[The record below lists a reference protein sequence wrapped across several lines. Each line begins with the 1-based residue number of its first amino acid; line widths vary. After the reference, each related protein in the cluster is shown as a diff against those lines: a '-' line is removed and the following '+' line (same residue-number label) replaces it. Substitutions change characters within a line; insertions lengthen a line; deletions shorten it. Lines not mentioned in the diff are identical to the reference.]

1 MNKYSFALGIK
12 RHTVVL
18 FLALFWIVMFFF
30 NSSFGTLSN
39 IGSILREASTTGI
52 AALGMTFI
60 IIMGD
65 FDLSIGSMLALL
77 GMILA
82 SAIEGM
88 GLGGAICL
96 TIVCGVACGLL
107 NGFIIAYCRV
117 PAFIATL
124 GTYYVYRALA
134 YIYNNARTYIITN
147 DFLTSIAASIWGIPI
162 PFLIFVVL
170 AIISTLVLRRTVYGR
185 QVQAI
190 GNSLRASIN
199 SGINTKLVKLLT
211 YGLIGLFTSISTII
225 MTGRNA
231 CAGPDVAT
239 NFHFDAITMV
249 VLGGT
254 KMSGG
259 EGSVFNTVIA
269 SVLYASVANS
279 LVLYHVGAQWERIC
293 MSAILLFAFSFNFI
307 QDVLSTT
314 RNKLLTLN

>member
-1 MNKYSFALGIK
+1 MNKYRFAFVIK
-12 RHTVVL
+12 KYAVVL
-18 FLALFWIVMFFF
+18 LLALFWVVMFCF

-82 SAIEGM
+82 SSIDGM
-88 GLGGAICL
+88 GLVGAICL
-96 TIVCGVACGLL
+96 TIVCGVTCGLL

-134 YIYNNARTYIITN
+134 YIYNNAKTYIITN
-147 DFLTSIAASIWGIPI
+147 EYLTSIAGSVGGIPI
-162 PFLIFVVL
+162 PFIIFVVL
-170 AIISTLVLRRTVYGR
+170 AIISTIVLRRTVYGR

-199 SGINTKLVKLLT
+199 SGINTKLIKFLT
-211 YGLIGLFTSISTII
+211 FGFIGLCTSISTII
-225 MTGRNA
+225 MAGRNA

-269 SVLYASVANS
+269 SILYASVANC

-293 MSAILLFAFSFNFI
+293 MSVILLFAFSFDFI
-307 QDVLSTT
+307 QDVFSTT
-314 RNKLLTLN
+314 RKKLRTLN

>member
-1 MNKYSFALGIK
+1 MNKYRFAFVIK
-12 RHTVVL
+12 KYAVVL
-18 FLALFWIVMFFF
+18 LLALFWVVMFCF

-82 SAIEGM
+82 SSIDGM
-88 GLGGAICL
+88 GLVGAICL
-96 TIVCGVACGLL
+96 TIVCGVTCGLL

-134 YIYNNARTYIITN
+134 YIYNNAKTYIITN
-147 DFLTSIAASIWGIPI
+147 EYLTSIAGSVGESHTVYHICGLSNYFTI
-162 PFLIFVVL
+162 
-170 AIISTLVLRRTVYGR
+170 VLRRTVYGR

-190 GNSLRASIN
+190 GNSLRTSIN
-199 SGINTKLVKLLT
+199 SGINTKLIKFLT
-211 YGLIGLFTSISTII
+211 FGFIGLCTSISTII
-225 MTGRNA
+225 MAGRNA

-269 SVLYASVANS
+269 SILYASVANC

-293 MSAILLFAFSFNFI
+293 MSVILLFAFSFDFI
-307 QDVLSTT
+307 QDVFSTT
-314 RNKLLTLN
+314 RKKLRTLN